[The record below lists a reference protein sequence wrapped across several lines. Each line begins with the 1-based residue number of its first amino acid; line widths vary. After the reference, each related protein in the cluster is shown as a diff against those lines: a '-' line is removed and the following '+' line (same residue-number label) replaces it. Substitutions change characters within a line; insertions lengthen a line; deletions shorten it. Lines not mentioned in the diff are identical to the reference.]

1 MLSAYIFR
9 TITHSHSHF
18 DGVFFS
24 SRVTDVESV
33 THTPCVCLLY
43 FLFEWM
49 NCLWVRERERVCVCA
64 FIKACF
70 SLLSLIIKI
79 TPRALCLP
87 EVKMKSVCKFQLTR
101 YFNSAIKL
109 NIHDFSYAP
118 HRHTPFCVH
127 GIYADCEQITS
138 PWIRLTFTVYSGRSP
153 TEIWCSTIWCGK
165 RARFLPNL
173 SCRWACDSVCLV
185 AGGETLTLIKA
196 YRRLFYLSHQ
206 MRFRTFFS
214 HSCHVGL
221 KRASI
226 FRLKCAT
233 LAITR

>member
-1 MLSAYIFR
+1 
-9 TITHSHSHF
+9 
-18 DGVFFS
+18 
-24 SRVTDVESV
+24 
-33 THTPCVCLLY
+33 
-43 FLFEWM
+43 
-49 NCLWVRERERVCVCA
+49 
-64 FIKACF
+64 
-70 SLLSLIIKI
+70 
-79 TPRALCLP
+79 
-87 EVKMKSVCKFQLTR
+87 MKSVCKSQLTR

-118 HRHTPFCVH
+118 HRHTAFCVH

-138 PWIRLTFTVYSGRSP
+138 PWIRLTLTVYPGRSP
-153 TEIWCSTIWCGK
+153 TEIWCSMIWCGK

-173 SCRWACDSVCLV
+173 ICRWACDSVCLV

-221 KRASI
+221 KKASI

>member
-1 MLSAYIFR
+1 
-9 TITHSHSHF
+9 
-18 DGVFFS
+18 
-24 SRVTDVESV
+24 
-33 THTPCVCLLY
+33 
-43 FLFEWM
+43 M

-153 TEIWCSTIWCGK
+153 TEIWCSMIWCGK

-206 MRFRTFFS
+206 MRFRTFFFAQLPCWLEKS
-214 HSCHVGL
+214 KHFPFEMCNVSDNPITEAQCR
-221 KRASI
+221 KTKWTQSI
-226 FRLKCAT
+226 TGKFFCT
-233 LAITR
+233 AINYNQLNTALTFI